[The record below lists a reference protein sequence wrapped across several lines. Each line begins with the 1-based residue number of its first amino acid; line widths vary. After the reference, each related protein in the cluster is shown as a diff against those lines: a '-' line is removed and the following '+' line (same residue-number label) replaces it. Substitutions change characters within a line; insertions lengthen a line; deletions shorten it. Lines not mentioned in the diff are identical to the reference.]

1 VSATVF
7 KDDQPP
13 STESTEVPRVNG
25 QFEAPDEETPVDSTA
40 SPDLMLAFAE
50 PETTQQA
57 FDRTTLLRGRAL
69 RDWPVERRPTFVL
82 KQEWIGRVD
91 AVSDDFFGATLVTRS
106 SPEDI
111 EHAEIEIDEVAPRD
125 RIHLRP
131 GAVFYWVIGYR
142 DEPHGQRLG
151 VSSIIFRKMTKPSP
165 EALERADAEADRTLA
180 ALHRKEPESQ
190 ST

>member
-57 FDRTTLLRGRAL
+57 FEQPSCVAAPCGTGRLSVA
-69 RDWPVERRPTFVL
+69 R
-82 KQEWIGRVD
+82 
-91 AVSDDFFGATLVTRS
+91 RS
-106 SPEDI
+106 S
-111 EHAEIEIDEVAPRD
+111 
-125 RIHLRP
+125 
-131 GAVFYWVIGYR
+131 
-142 DEPHGQRLG
+142 
-151 VSSIIFRKMTKPSP
+151 
-165 EALERADAEADRTLA
+165 
-180 ALHRKEPESQ
+180 
-190 ST
+190 